1 MNAAS
6 KAGQPWAEDEEAMLL
21 TMTDAEFAKAT
32 GRTTGA
38 ADSRRRKL
46 GLPNSYRTFGPE
58 GTRVSPEAAKALT
71 NCVNALQRVVTEA
84 AAGLAKGRA
93 GADGEPPVIQVS
105 DVDAVRRELF
115 AVLPRGLVKS
125 TPGLVAALVKKAD
138 CDAGASKPKAGRR
151 RAARSAYVGI

>member
-21 TMTDAEFAKAT
+21 TMTDAEFAEAS
-32 GRTTGA
+32 GRTPGA

-58 GTRVSPEAAKALT
+58 GARVTPEAAKALT
-71 NCVNALQRVVTEA
+71 NCVNALQRIVNEA
-84 AAGLAKGRA
+84 AAGLARERA
-93 GADGEPPVIQVS
+93 SVDGEPPVIQLS

-125 TPGLVAALVKKAD
+125 TPGAMAAEVKKGAG
-138 CDAGASKPKAGRR
+138 DAEKPKPKAVRRR
-151 RAARSAYVGI
+151 RARVTSVGI